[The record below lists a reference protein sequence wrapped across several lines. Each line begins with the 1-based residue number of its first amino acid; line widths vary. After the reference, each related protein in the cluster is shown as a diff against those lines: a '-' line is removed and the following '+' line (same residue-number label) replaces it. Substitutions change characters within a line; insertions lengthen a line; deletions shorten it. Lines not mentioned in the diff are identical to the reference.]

1 MLSVVASDAT
11 DRAARSSIT
20 SDAAVVEPAPWMPAM
35 DTEFVIAVHESEAA
49 AEHHLAER
57 QRLRALYSGG
67 GRGSNENS
75 GDTLRALHAITYKCS
90 ECEGLID
97 HLAASRVAPTSLGCT
112 GRGCSKNHRTP
123 AYAVSQTR
131 MAVALI
137 LGERGLVD
145 RPERGQR
152 VTVLYGR
159 TRTLRVARAALD
171 NALRHLC
178 MSHTVH
184 L

>member
-1 MLSVVASDAT
+1 MLL
-11 DRAARSSIT
+11 
-20 SDAAVVEPAPWMPAM
+20 
-35 DTEFVIAVHESEAA
+35 AA
-49 AEHHLAER
+49 AKPVTRRWSSPRHVDARDGHGIRNRCPRVRSCHLAER

-123 AYAVSQTR
+123 VYAVSQTR

>member
-35 DTEFVIAVHESEAA
+35 DTEFVIAVHESAAA

-131 MAVALI
+131 AW
-137 LGERGLVD
+137 RSHS
-145 RPERGQR
+145 
-152 VTVLYGR
+152 YS
-159 TRTLRVARAALD
+159 AREGSWTDPNAASASPSCTAAL
-171 NALRHLC
+171 APYE
-178 MSHTVH
+178 SHAQLSTTRCVTCA
-184 L
+184 